1 MTQDVASA
9 VVIHLTK
16 KRVFIMSGVYI
27 RRSLGAV
34 AGGGTDLHLS
44 SHTAFRVEADWIG
57 TRFFSNN
64 QRHFQ
69 MVTGLVFNF

>member
-1 MTQDVASA
+1 
-9 VVIHLTK
+9 
-16 KRVFIMSGVYI
+16 MSGVYI